1 MTDLERIKRR
11 IRTQIKAA
19 HNESSDF
26 AWLPV
31 GTCQMILDEFERLEK
46 KTEEQEERIA
56 IMTEGKE
63 GTGNE

>member
-1 MTDLERIKRR
+1 M
-11 IRTQIKAA
+11 
-19 HNESSDF
+19 SSDF

-31 GTCQMILDEFERLEK
+31 GTCQMILEEFEKLEK

-63 GTGNE
+63 GNGNEQGAAERDAGTV